1 MNNNNSEPHTE
12 TIAETDNFL
21 AWKAEEPDGE
31 TTYHVELNNVT
42 VHFFEEEWTEFLQLV
57 RRKLIQPG
65 GLEFLRRHYF
75 LDAARHL
82 WLRCTRRFETAQHHA
97 KSKACAPE

>member
-1 MNNNNSEPHTE
+1 MNNNNNNEPRTQ

-42 VHFFEEEWTEFLQLV
+42 VHFFEEEWNEFLQLA
-57 RRKLIQPG
+57 RNLI
-65 GLEFLRRHYF
+65 
-75 LDAARHL
+75 
-82 WLRCTRRFETAQHHA
+82 
-97 KSKACAPE
+97 

>member
-1 MNNNNSEPHTE
+1 MSNNNDEPTTT
-12 TIAETDNFL
+12 TIAETENFL

-57 RRKLIQPG
+57 RLLK
-65 GLEFLRRHYF
+65 
-75 LDAARHL
+75 
-82 WLRCTRRFETAQHHA
+82 
-97 KSKACAPE
+97 